1 MMENESDI
9 SISIGK
15 LLHKGLR
22 ETELRAAAV
31 AVVGATKNWI
41 KHSDTQFVVMAK
53 ENPEKALGCC
63 PLIGT
68 DLRLE
73 IMVITATVVVVRSR
87 NPIVCFG
94 LN

>member
-1 MMENESDI
+1 MKRYYVRS
-9 SISIGK
+9 
-15 LLHKGLR
+15 
-22 ETELRAAAV
+22 
-31 AVVGATKNWI
+31 VVGARENWI

-53 ENPEKALGCC
+53 ENPEKALLGC

-87 NPIVCFG
+87 NPTVCFG
-94 LN
+94 LND